1 MTFCCINI
9 NFLTEIVAENRNQ
22 CVCDMQ
28 AEYPNQGIRSEKKQN
43 KELKNKANLHI
54 ETYIG
59 EGKKNARML
68 LQRNGNKKK
77 QK

>member
-28 AEYPNQGIRSEKKQN
+28 AEYPNQGVRSEKKA
-43 KELKNKANLHI
+43 K
-54 ETYIG
+54 
-59 EGKKNARML
+59 
-68 LQRNGNKKK
+68 QRIKK
-77 QK
+77 QSKPTH